1 MKILLQ
7 NIKTGQFL
15 EQSDHWTKT
24 FEAAQDFGNTE
35 KALKFATTHKL
46 SHVQVVAAFPSA
58 GYVDIVGYPVPLPAS
73 VASVRR
79 SRAVLK
85 NWNTLPTPLPA

>member
-7 NIKTGQFL
+7 NTKTGRFL
-15 EQSDHWTKT
+15 EQSDRWTKT
-24 FEAAQDFGNTE
+24 FEAAQDFGSTE

-46 SHVQVVAAFPSA
+46 SQVQVVAAFPSA
-58 GYVDIVGYPVPLPAS
+58 RYVDLVGYPTPLPAS

-79 SRAVLK
+79 ARAVLK
-85 NWNTLPTPLPA
+85 TWNTLPAAA